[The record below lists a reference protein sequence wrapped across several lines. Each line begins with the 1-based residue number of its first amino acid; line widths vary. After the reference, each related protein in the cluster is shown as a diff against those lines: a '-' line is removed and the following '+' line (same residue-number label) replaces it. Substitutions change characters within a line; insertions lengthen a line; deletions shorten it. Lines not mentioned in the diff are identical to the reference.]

1 MKKQFLVLII
11 LTIFIVSGLS
21 FFLILN
27 YMDPFVTPKIAVS
40 FLIIT
45 FFAWVSSFLSLI
57 IYFFKK
63 IYYRWEVYIYHIK
76 TSFRQA
82 VLFTLFIISSIVFYI
97 FKAPMFITVSLLFIL
112 FLFLE
117 LFIGSLES

>member
-1 MKKQFLVLII
+1 MKKQFLLLII
-11 LTIFIVSGLS
+11 LTIFIISSLS

-40 FLIIT
+40 FLTIT
-45 FFAWVSSFLSLI
+45 FFTSVSSFLSLI
-57 IYFFKK
+57 IYFIKK
-63 IYYRWEVYIYHIK
+63 IHFRGEVYLYHIK

-82 VLFTLFIISSIVFYI
+82 VLFTLFVLSSIVFYI
-97 FKAPMFITVSLLFIL
+97 FKAPMFLTITLLFIL

-117 LFIGSLES
+117 LFIGSIES